1 MLAAFRGMAVAAASA
16 AAVIA
21 GELGAAQPATAQT
34 GPAQA
39 VECSTAALADVI
51 TDAPA
56 AAVLELSAGCDYR
69 LSAPLPDI
77 TKDLTL
83 AGNRASISRDPAGG
97 PGDCALLAVRHVSDR
112 RLAVTVD
119 GVSFADG
126 S

>member
-39 VECSTAALADVI
+39 VECSTAALADAI

-56 AAVLELSAGCDYR
+56 GAVLELSAGCDYR
-69 LSAPLPDI
+69 LRRRPLP
-77 TKDLTL
+77 
-83 AGNRASISRDPAGG
+83 
-97 PGDCALLAVRHVSDR
+97 CAA
-112 RLAVTVD
+112 
-119 GVSFADG
+119 
-126 S
+126 